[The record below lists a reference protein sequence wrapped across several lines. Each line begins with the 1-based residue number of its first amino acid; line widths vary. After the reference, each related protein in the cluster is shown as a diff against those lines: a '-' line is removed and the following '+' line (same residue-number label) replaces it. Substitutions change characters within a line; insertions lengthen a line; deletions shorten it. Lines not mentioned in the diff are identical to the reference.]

1 MKPTILILTTH
12 TGGGHL
18 NLAQSLRD
26 MLEAYYEVVIVD
38 PQPGS
43 VDRFYTA
50 ASRHFLKYFDWQ
62 FVLTDNEIGALWL
75 HRLITPFSSGRLL
88 GIIEQ
93 VQPQLVITTHALLS
107 YLTARVNERLRKR

>member
-1 MKPTILILTTH
+1 MRPTVLILTTH

-26 MLEAYYEVVIVD
+26 MLEAHYEVAIVD

-62 FVLTDNEIGALWL
+62 FVLTDNEIAALWL
-75 HRLITPFSSGRLL
+75 HRILTPFSSRQLL
-88 GIIEQ
+88 NILEH
-93 VQPQLVITTHALLS
+93 VQPQLIITTHALLS
-107 YLTARVNERLRKR
+107 YLTARVNECL